1 MDLVMFRAPAY
12 IFDFDGVIADSMSMH
27 MSAWS
32 KAHQLI
38 FGRDL
43 VQIERIAGLDS
54 IKIARKLASEAQKA
68 GDWELFL
75 AKKRSLVLE
84 LVDTIE
90 LLPGAREFLSGLREA
105 KVPHGICT
113 NATQA
118 FIERVLGNHNIPIPP
133 HITVDMVTYP
143 KPHPEPYRKAVDLL
157 RVPLAQHSS
166 VVVFE
171 DSRHGLRAAK
181 DAGLYCIGLTTMHRR
196 EELISAGAKKV
207 YESLEQALRDLH
219 LNP

>member
-1 MDLVMFRAPAY
+1 MFHAPAY

-32 KAHQLI
+32 QAHQDI
-38 FGRDL
+38 FGREL
-43 VQIERIAGLDS
+43 AQLQRIAGLDS
-54 IKIARKLASEAQKA
+54 IKIARKLATEAQMADK
-68 GDWELFL
+68 WELFL
-75 AKKRSLVLE
+75 AKKRSLVLD

-90 LLPGAREFLSGLREA
+90 LLPGARDFLSHLQKS

-113 NATQA
+113 NATKA
-118 FIERVLGNHNIPIPP
+118 FIERVLVNHQILVPP
-133 HITVDMVTYP
+133 HITVDMVARP
-143 KPHPEPYRKAVDLL
+143 KPHPEPYLKAVELL
-157 RVPLAQHSS
+157 EVPLAQQSE

-181 DAGLYCIGLTTMHRR
+181 DAGLYCIGLSTMHSK

-207 YESLEQALRDLH
+207 YTSLEEALKHLH
-219 LNP
+219 QNPKP

>member
-1 MDLVMFRAPAY
+1 MFHAPAY

-32 KAHQLI
+32 RAHQEI
-38 FGRDL
+38 FGREL
-43 VQIERIAGLDS
+43 MQIQRIAGLDS
-54 IKIARKLASEAQKA
+54 IKIARKLALEAQMA
-68 GDWELFL
+68 DQWELFL

-90 LLPGAREFLSGLREA
+90 LLPGAKDFLSQLQKS

-113 NATQA
+113 NANKA
-118 FIERVLGNHNIPIPP
+118 FIERVLGNHKIPIPL
-133 HITVDMVTYP
+133 HITVDMVARP
-143 KPHPEPYRKAVDLL
+143 KPHPEPYLKTVELL
-157 RVPLAQHSS
+157 EVPLAQQSD
-166 VVVFE
+166 VIVFE

-181 DAGLYCIGLTTMHRR
+181 DAGLYCIGLTTIHSK

-207 YESLEQALRDLH
+207 YETLEMALRDLP